1 MGWDEGVSTMKQ
13 GGKRTM
19 LIPARLAYG
28 DQNIGGGLIPPNSEL
43 KFECEL
49 VEVKSGPMAGVGMA
63 VADKTGA
70 ITSALGLNPFTFF
83 LVLLLSTFLVP
94 AFLPDDNVLMQ

>member
-1 MGWDEGVSTMKQ
+1 
-13 GGKRTM
+13 M

-49 VEVKSGPMAGVGMA
+49 VEIKSGPLAGVALGLE
-63 VADKTGA
+63 KQTGA
-70 ITSALGLNPFTFF
+70 LTGALGLNPFTFF
-83 LVLLLSTFLVP
+83 AVLLLLVTIGP
-94 AFLPDDNVLMQ
+94 AFLPDDNVLMQSGNPFEAK